1 MLFGSSGIRQLY
13 SHELLRLGPLVGAAV
28 ALGSRKVILGTDTRT
43 SGPVLASAV
52 LSGLLSGGAE
62 VSFGS
67 IAPTPAVAIAAGNA
81 DAGIM
86 ITASHN
92 PECYNGY
99 KLFRRD
105 GSSFTLAE
113 QEEIEELIAH
123 PQYAEWS
130 GQGSVVQTD
139 LNTPHINGI
148 VDEIGSF
155 DKKMTVV
162 ADCGNG
168 AGCMVTPFALEALD
182 ADVIKVNCTPNGVF
196 SRPSEPLKENLLHIP
211 ELIAKNHADCAVVN
225 DGDADR
231 MMAFDNKGR
240 YIDGDAMLALFA
252 DYLGAKTVVTTVDA
266 SMAIEDTG
274 AHIIRTPVGDSFVSE
289 KLIEEGEFGGEPS
302 GAWVF
307 PKHSLCPD
315 GPYAA
320 ALLVKI
326 ASEMNLAD
334 AVDALPKYTILRDS
348 IKSEYAKEIV
358 KSLGAENPTNGIR
371 VAAEDGW
378 YLIRASGTEP
388 KVRCTAEGKTKEI
401 AKEMLRTGMDK
412 IQKAERDIKCS
423 A

>member
-182 ADVIKVNCTPNGVF
+182 VDVIKVNCTPNGVF

-231 MMAFDNKGR
+231 MMAFDNKGH

-358 KSLGAENPTNGIR
+358 KSLGVENPTNGIR

-388 KVRCTAEGKTKEI
+388 KVRYTAEGKTKEI
-401 AKEMLRTGMDK
+401 AKEMLRTGMEK